1 MYYGLA
7 YLCATSSSDGRAA
20 TGKILHKCAAWVFS
34 SVFLVE
40 AWRRVEK
47 QSRMK
52 TSSFAIAAA
61 ISLAV
66 VALAGCDDS
75 DDLDAGFGP
84 LVSDGPG
91 PASLAPVFV
100 HATGNAPAG
109 QTVFR
114 YETFGNQGFW
124 TSAVRLPQGIAATN
138 MTPLQAL
145 QIGLSVNIDAVNA
158 PTRTAIQTA
167 ITQINGGASPATTAF
182 GDPAV
187 TLSLINQ
194 NAIVGVVAFNPDG
207 SRKALANTGT
217 LNLAAGDRVGISCA
231 SCHAIT
237 DGSILAANAGLGTTG
252 TIGVE
257 MDGRT
262 NHALDVGKIFAA
274 GQNSLA
280 YLPFLQVRFDSLNGA
295 TVGRGFA
302 GLQTSATVLPT
313 EAQADAY
320 LTGVTATGDRLYPVG
335 NFDDTFDGLGN
346 PIHISTLFRTA
357 LAAPWGSDGGIAKL
371 DSFSNLVYDVAL
383 DPTVLL
389 TPEGRALLTT
399 LAGPAGTE
407 LADDYERVLRA
418 TGVLP
423 AGPNGGPLTGI
434 PFVTTSTTG
443 PVGSEDFPA
452 GRRVD
457 NARLLDM
464 NAYLNGLPAP
474 TPPADNNVPSAT
486 RGREVFRTAVSDGG
500 GGCTGCHNVDQTR
513 FVPTMVVPF
522 ATIYPGYAP
531 TTILTRTPP
540 LGPVSNSEGP
550 SPLFD
555 DKMVVVDATRR
566 VPPDVKGNALPL
578 LLDLSRRTTLLH
590 TDEVRGANFRQAAET
605 LLNPARGPQ
614 VAHPFY
620 ITDAAKRADVVEFLR
635 GQ

>member
-1 MYYGLA
+1 MTMSRVGVLLA
-7 YLCATSSSDGRAA
+7 AA
-20 TGKILHKCAAWVFS
+20 VS
-34 SVFLVE
+34 
-40 AWRRVEK
+40 
-47 QSRMK
+47 
-52 TSSFAIAAA
+52 AIALTA
-61 ISLAV
+61 
-66 VALAGCDDS
+66 CDGNGS
-75 DDLDAGFGP
+75 GIGP
-84 LVSDGPG
+84 VTSDGPG
-91 PASLAPVFV
+91 PASLNSVFV
-100 HATGNAPAG
+100 HATGNGSAG

-124 TSAVRLPQGIAATN
+124 TNAMKLPQGVAAAN
-138 MTPLQAL
+138 LTPLQAL
-145 QIGLSVNIDAVNA
+145 QIGLSVNVDAVNA
-158 PTRTAIQTA
+158 PTKTAIMNA
-167 ITQINGGASPATTAF
+167 IAQINGGASPASTVF

-194 NAIVGVVAFNPDG
+194 NAIIGVVAFNPDG
-207 SRKALANTGT
+207 SRKALGNTGT
-217 LNLAAGDRVGISCA
+217 LNLAAGDKIGISCA

-237 DGSILAANAGLGTTG
+237 DGSVLAANAALGTTG

-257 MDGRT
+257 LDGRT
-262 NHALDVGKIFAA
+262 NHALDVGAIFATA
-274 GQNSLA
+274 QNSLA
-280 YLPFLQVRFDSLNGA
+280 YMPFLQVKFDSLGGS
-295 TVGRGFA
+295 TVGRGYG
-302 GLQTSATVLPT
+302 GLQTTASVLPT

-320 LTGVTATGDRLYPVG
+320 LTGVNSAGDRFYPVG

-346 PIHISTLFRTA
+346 PLHISTLFRTD

-383 DPTVLL
+383 DPTVLV

-423 AGPNGGPLTGI
+423 AGAVGGPLTGI
-434 PFVTTSTTG
+434 PFVTHSTTG
-443 PVGSEDFPA
+443 TVGSEEFPA

-457 NARLLDM
+457 DTKLRDM
-464 NAYLNGLPAP
+464 NAYMNSIQAP
-474 TPPADNNVPSAT
+474 TPPANVVAATVT

-500 GGCTGCHNVDQTR
+500 GGCTGCHNVDQTK

-531 TTILTRTPP
+531 TVILNRTSP

-550 SPLFD
+550 SPFFD
-555 DKMVVVDATRR
+555 DKMIVVDATRR

-578 LLDLSRRTTLLH
+578 LLDLARRTTLLH
-590 TDEVRGANFRQAAET
+590 DDEVRGATFAEAAEK
-605 LLNPARGPQ
+605 LLNPSRGPQ

-620 ITDAAKRADVVEFLR
+620 VADPAKRADVIEFLR